1 MGLLILNVFVVLATV
16 HLSTMFNLRT
26 TLITLDDTN
35 TKLLD
40 SFLRIHLESQ
50 TLELINRTIMEKEQL
65 EHNCIQQA
73 NNTIDMCITCMHTC
87 DAAQLPP
94 VHYIQSENH
103 SSGNKLKVVLKE
115 IIKDPLGTAID
126 LVFDLGV
133 GKLTNGVEHV
143 VHQLGH
149 EAEHLGKDLVHGVQH
164 VGEEL
169 GKGVEHLAHELSH
182 GAEHVAHEIGHG
194 VQHLGHELE
203 HLGHGV
209 ESVIHDLG
217 HGVEHIGHE
226 IEHGVHH
233 IGHEIS
239 HILGK
244 RQSCGDRCPA
254 CNNVKSKNL
263 SEIKT
268 KVCGSSYVNR
278 ISTLDSLEPKIRKV
292 AAALKNRFIQKIEY
306 DPTSLDP
313 ATVQFRNVYV
323 TVFKTGSLTRFKTKA
338 PYQMMHMENT
348 ASHWASEALAMFI
361 D

>member
-1 MGLLILNVFVVLATV
+1 
-16 HLSTMFNLRT
+16 
-26 TLITLDDTN
+26 
-35 TKLLD
+35 
-40 SFLRIHLESQ
+40 
-50 TLELINRTIMEKEQL
+50 
-65 EHNCIQQA
+65 
-73 NNTIDMCITCMHTC
+73 MHTC
-87 DAAQLPP
+87 DAAQVPS
-94 VHYIQSENH
+94 VHYIPSGDH
-103 SSGNKLKVVLKE
+103 SSGNKLKVILKD

-133 GKLTNGVEHV
+133 DKLTNGVEHV

-149 EAEHLGKDLVHGVQH
+149 EAEHLGNSFYVNLYTSSID
-164 VGEEL
+164 
-169 GKGVEHLAHELSH
+169 
-182 GAEHVAHEIGHG
+182 I
-194 VQHLGHELE
+194 
-203 HLGHGV
+203 
-209 ESVIHDLG
+209 
-217 HGVEHIGHE
+217 
-226 IEHGVHH
+226 
-233 IGHEIS
+233 
-239 HILGK
+239 GK

-263 SEIKT
+263 SEIKS

-323 TVFKTGSLTRFKTKA
+323 TEFKTGSLTRFKTKA

>member
-1 MGLLILNVFVVLATV
+1 G
-16 HLSTMFNLRT
+16 
-26 TLITLDDTN
+26 D
-35 TKLLD
+35 
-40 SFLRIHLESQ
+40 
-50 TLELINRTIMEKEQL
+50 
-65 EHNCIQQA
+65 
-73 NNTIDMCITCMHTC
+73 
-87 DAAQLPP
+87 
-94 VHYIQSENH
+94 H
-103 SSGNKLKVVLKE
+103 SSGNKLKVILKD

-133 GKLTNGVEHV
+133 DKLTNGVEHV

-149 EAEHLGKDLVHGVQH
+149 EAEHLD
-164 VGEEL
+164 
-169 GKGVEHLAHELSH
+169 
-182 GAEHVAHEIGHG
+182 I
-194 VQHLGHELE
+194 
-203 HLGHGV
+203 
-209 ESVIHDLG
+209 
-217 HGVEHIGHE
+217 
-226 IEHGVHH
+226 
-233 IGHEIS
+233 
-239 HILGK
+239 GK

-263 SEIKT
+263 SEIKS

-292 AAALKNRFIQKIEY
+292 AAALKNKFIQKIEY

-313 ATVQFRNVYV
+313 ATVQFRIVYV

>member
-1 MGLLILNVFVVLATV
+1 MN
-16 HLSTMFNLRT
+16 N
-26 TLITLDDTN
+26 DTCISIVP
-35 TKLLD
+35 LVLD
-40 SFLRIHLESQ
+40 SFLRIHIESL
-50 TLELINRTIMEKEQL
+50 TLQLINRTILEKEQL
-65 EHNCIQQA
+65 EHNCIHQV

-87 DAAQLPP
+87 DAAQPPP
-94 VHYIQSENH
+94 VHYIQSEAH
-103 SSGNKLKVVLKE
+103 SSGNELKVILKG
-115 IIKDPLGTAID
+115 IMKNPLGTAID

-133 GKLTNGVEHV
+133 GKLTDAVQHGVEHV
-143 VHQLGH
+143 VHEIGH
-149 EAEHLGKDLVHGVQH
+149 GAEHLGKELVHGVQH

-194 VQHLGHELE
+194 VQHLGHELD

-233 IGHEIS
+233 LGHEIS
-239 HILGK
+239 L
-244 RQSCGDRCPA
+244 
-254 CNNVKSKNL
+254 
-263 SEIKT
+263 
-268 KVCGSSYVNR
+268 CGSSYVNR
-278 ISTLDSLEPKIRKV
+278 ISALDALEPKIRIV
-292 AAALKNRFIQKIEY
+292 AAALKNRIIQKVEY

-323 TVFKTGSLTRFKTKA
+323 TAFMKGSLTRFKTKA
-338 PYQMMHMENT
+338 PYQMMHMEDT
-348 ASHWASEALAMFI
+348 ASNWASEALTMFI